1 MASMPQ
7 RTLSTPVRAPRRV
20 AEPAP
25 EPAPYPKLP
34 QLEDLPP
41 VAGRRVL
48 VRCDFN
54 VPLRRERVVDDL
66 RIRAATP
73 TLEWLVRRGA
83 HVTVC
88 THLGRPGG
96 RRDPRFDLAPVRDRL
111 HELVPEVELMDNL
124 RFHAGEVA
132 NDPCFVDQLV
142 EGQDLYVNDA
152 FATAHR
158 EHASVVGPPS
168 RLPSAAGRLLSRE
181 VAVLSAL
188 RMRAKRPF
196 VALLGGEADPEKM
209 AGLRTLMEF
218 VDTVVLGGPIAFA
231 VMSGAGSGSDSGYSY
246 AEEWSDLIRSGRL
259 VLPTDVVV
267 GRADQM
273 TETGLASQVP
283 EGWTALDMGHRSIAR
298 TAAIVEGAGTVFWD
312 GPMSATG
319 YVSGTRAVAETVAA
333 ASAFTVMSGVQT
345 LEALSRL
352 RLTTFIDHA
361 STGSAAS
368 LAFLRDGDLPGLR
381 AIRRPAAL

>member
-7 RTLSTPVRAPRRV
+7 RTLSTPVRAPRQM
-20 AEPAP
+20 AEPASQP
-25 EPAPYPKLP
+25 TTYQKLP
-34 QLEDLPP
+34 ELEDLPP

-54 VPLRRERVVDDL
+54 VPLRRDRVVDDL

-111 HELVPEVELMDNL
+111 HELVPDVELMDNL
-124 RFHAGEVA
+124 RFHAGEVG
-132 NDPCFVDQLV
+132 NDPCFVDRLV
-142 EGQDLYVNDA
+142 EGQDFYVNDA

-181 VAVLSAL
+181 VAVLTAL
-188 RMRAKRPF
+188 RQRARHPF
-196 VALLGGEADPEKM
+196 VAILGGEPDPEKM
-209 AGLRTLMEF
+209 SGLRRLMEF
-218 VDTVVLGGPIAFA
+218 VDTVVLGGPVAFE
-231 VMSGAGSGSDSGYSY
+231 VMSGAGSGSGYSY
-246 AEEWSDLIRSGRL
+246 AEEWSDLIRAGRL
-259 VLPTDVVV
+259 ILPPDVVI
-267 GRADQM
+267 GREDDT
-273 TETGLASQVP
+273 TETGLSSEVP
-283 EGWTALDMGHRSIAR
+283 PGWRALDFGHRSAAR
-298 TAAIVEGAGTVFWD
+298 ISNIVAAAGTVFWD
-312 GPMSATG
+312 GAMSANG
-319 YVSGTRAVAETVAA
+319 YVSGTRLVAEAVAA
-333 ASAFTVMSGVQT
+333 APAFTVVSGIDT
-345 LEALSRL
+345 LEAVSRL
-352 RLTTFIDHA
+352 RLSAFIDHT

-381 AIRRPAAL
+381 AIRQPAPHPL

>member
-1 MASMPQ
+1 
-7 RTLSTPVRAPRRV
+7 
-20 AEPAP
+20 
-25 EPAPYPKLP
+25 
-34 QLEDLPP
+34 

-48 VRCDFN
+48 VRADFN
-54 VPLRRERVVDDL
+54 VPLRRDRVVDDL

-96 RRDPRFDLAPVRDRL
+96 RRDPRFDLGPVRDRL

-124 RFHAGEVA
+124 RFHAGEAA
-132 NDPCFVDQLV
+132 NDSGFVDRLV

-188 RMRAKRPF
+188 RLRPRRPF
-196 VALLGGEADPEKM
+196 VALLGGEAEAEKM

-218 VDTVVLGGPIAFA
+218 VDTVVLGGPAAFA
-231 VMSGAGSGSDSGYSY
+231 VMGGAGSGSGYSY
-246 AEEWSDLIRSGRL
+246 EEEWSDLIRSGRL
-259 VLPTDVVV
+259 VLPADVVV
-267 GRADQM
+267 GRSVDM
-273 TETGLASQVP
+273 VETGLASQVP
-283 EGWTALDMGHRSIAR
+283 DGWSALDIGHRSIAGI
-298 TAAIVEGAGTVFWD
+298 ASIVEGAGTVFWD
-312 GPMSATG
+312 GPMSAGG
-319 YVSGTRAVAETVAA
+319 YVSGTRAVAEAVAA
-333 ASAFTVMSGVQT
+333 ASAFTVMSGVET

-352 RLTTFIDHA
+352 RLTTYIDHA

-368 LAFLRDGDLPGLR
+368 LAFLRDGDLPGLQ
-381 AIRRPAAL
+381 AIRRPIPV

>member
-1 MASMPQ
+1 M
-7 RTLSTPVRAPRRV
+7 
-20 AEPAP
+20 AEPP
-25 EPAPYPKLP
+25 SQPAPYPKLP
-34 QLEDLPP
+34 ELEDLPP

-54 VPLRRERVVDDL
+54 VPLRRDRVVDDL

-124 RFHAGEVA
+124 RFHAGEVG
-132 NDPCFVDQLV
+132 NDPCFVDRLV

-188 RMRAKRPF
+188 RQRARRPF
-196 VALLGGEADPEKM
+196 VAILGGEPDPEKM

-218 VDTVVLGGPIAFA
+218 VDTVVLGGPVAFA
-231 VMSGAGSGSDSGYSY
+231 AMSGAGSGSGYTY
-246 AEEWSDLIRSGRL
+246 AEEWSDLIRDGRL
-259 VLPTDVVV
+259 ILPSDVVI
-267 GRADQM
+267 GRDDDTTM
-273 TETGLASQVP
+273 TGLASEVP
-283 EGWTALDMGHRSIAR
+283 EGWTALDFGHRSAAR
-298 TAAIVEGAGTVFWD
+298 VSNIVAAAGTVFWD
-312 GPMSATG
+312 GAMSANG
-319 YVSGTRAVAETVAA
+319 YVSGTRLVAEAVAA
-333 ASAFTVMSGVQT
+333 AHGFTVVSGIDT
-345 LEALSRL
+345 LEAVSRL
-352 RLTTFIDHA
+352 RLSAFIDHT

-368 LAFLRDGDLPGLR
+368 LAFLRAGDLPGLQ
-381 AIRRPAAL
+381 AIRRPAPV

>member
-7 RTLSTPVRAPRRV
+7 RTLSTPVRAPRSM

-25 EPAPYPKLP
+25 EPAPFQKLP
-34 QLEDLPP
+34 ELEDLPP

-54 VPLRRERVVDDL
+54 VPLRRDRVVDDL

-132 NDPCFVDQLV
+132 NDPCFVDRLV

-188 RMRAKRPF
+188 RLRARRPF
-196 VALLGGEADPEKM
+196 VALLGGEADEEKM
-209 AGLRTLMEF
+209 SGLRTLMEF
-218 VDTVVLGGPIAFA
+218 VDTVVLGGPAAFA
-231 VMSGAGSGSDSGYSY
+231 VMSGAGSGSGYTY

-259 VLPTDVVV
+259 VLPTDVVI
-267 GRADQM
+267 GREEDTTM
-273 TETGLASQVP
+273 TGLAAEVP
-283 EGWTALDMGHRSIAR
+283 EGWTALDIGHRAMAR
-298 TAAIVEGAGTVFWD
+298 IAAIVEGAGTVFWD
-312 GPMSATG
+312 GPMSAGG
-319 YVSGTRAVAETVAA
+319 YVSGTRAIAEAVAA
-333 ASAFTVMSGVQT
+333 TAAFTVMSGVET
-345 LEALSRL
+345 SEALSRL
-352 RLTTFIDHA
+352 RLTTYIDHA
-361 STGSAAS
+361 STGGAAS
-368 LAFLRDGDLPGLR
+368 LAFLRNGDLPGLR
-381 AIRRPAAL
+381 AIRRLGPI